1 MLTAADVNSFSSNDK
16 VEWHL
21 RKIEE
26 KIVDA
31 AMYGGRSITI
41 QLVASKAVMERLAN
55 LLVYYGYDVKLDDR
69 IIRIGW

>member
-1 MLTAADVNSFSSNDK
+1 MLTAADANSFSFNDK

-26 KIVDA
+26 KITET
-31 AMYGGRSITI
+31 AMCGGKSVTI

-55 LLVYYGYDVKLDDR
+55 LLVYYGYDVKLDCR
-69 IIRIGW
+69 MMRIGW

>member
-1 MLTAADVNSFSSNDK
+1 MLTAADVKSFSSNDK

-21 RKIEE
+21 KKIEE

-31 AMYGGRSITI
+31 AMCGKKSVTI

-55 LLVYYGYDVKLDDR
+55 LLVYYGYGVKLDGR

>member
-1 MLTAADVNSFSSNDK
+1 MLTAADANSFSFNDK

-26 KIVDA
+26 KIVET
-31 AMYGGRSITI
+31 AMCGGKSITI

-55 LLVYYGYDVKLDDR
+55 LLVYYGYNVKLDCR